1 MDNFE
6 RSLVV
11 EVDILVVGWD
21 PILELMDTAV
31 DTMALAD
38 LAEEDN
44 IPVHFEVVDRTAAEA
59 DHIEVAVDSH
69 TELDLDHT
77 WAAEAN

>member
-11 EVDILVVGWD
+11 EADILVVWD
-21 PILELMDTAV
+21 PSQELMDTAV

-38 LAEEDN
+38 LAEVDN
-44 IPVHFEVVDRTAAEA
+44 IPVHLEVVDRTAAEV
-59 DHIEVAVDSH
+59 DHTEVAVDSH

-77 WAAEAN
+77 WAAVAN